1 MFLPQQLRFPLIYL
15 LLLTTKTRTLRRQH
29 LFLIFS
35 FFWPFKFDIFLVP
48 ISLFII
54 VDGLWGNWSEF
65 TECSKTC
72 NGGNRERHRKCDNPQ
87 TKHGGVDCFSPDSI
101 QDQGLKWQFD
111 YIKECNTIPC
121 KS

>member
-1 MFLPQQLRFPLIYL
+1 MCRQYLIL
-15 LLLTTKTRTLRRQH
+15 FFRSCDLFH
-29 LFLIFS
+29 LIFFLI
-35 FFWPFKFDIFLVP
+35 P

-54 VDGLWGNWSEF
+54 VDGFWGNWSEF

-72 NGGNRERHRKCDNPQ
+72 NGGNRERRRKCDNPQ

-101 QDQGLKWQFD
+101 HDQGLTWQFD
-111 YIKECNTIPC
+111 YIKECNTVPC